1 MNVPV
6 VPPPLPPDPDIP
18 DSDIPDPDI
27 PDPDLRDA
35 GATPDIG
42 QALSIL
48 VVDDDPAL
56 RKSIARLLSIDGYR
70 VDAAASG
77 RDLMA
82 VQDLSRYF
90 AILLDLRLP
99 DGDASDLYERIRGR
113 APDTA
118 VLVITGHADVESTL
132 RAIRQG
138 VHDYLIKPIEPD
150 ALRSRLRSL
159 ADLYR
164 VRRELQESERRMRF
178 LVENMPAGAVYVH
191 HDRLFFN
198 RAVEA
203 STGYRNEDISTV
215 GDWFR
220 VLCRG
225 HAETSRRRYEL
236 LRFHGFPETFPIPV
250 RRQDGTWREFEIAGY
265 RYDHREVWLVTDRTE
280 LLEAQRKVVQSERLA
295 AIGQM
300 VTGLA
305 HESRNALQ
313 RARGCLDL
321 LELDLAG
328 HREQLDLVA
337 RIRRSL
343 GDLQRNYEEVRN
355 YAAPINLRLEEV
367 DLGELVTCCF
377 EDLRCEFDAQDHRL
391 SVEAADGDPVV
402 RADAHRLSQVFRNVF
417 TNAIAASPGGAEI
430 RVSMRRHDAGG
441 STRHRIRVADR
452 GQGMAPETAA
462 RIFEPFFTTKQH
474 GTGLGMPICKR
485 IIQEHGGT
493 IGVESEPGLGTTITM
508 ELPESPPPSP
518 VTLGATG

>member
-6 VPPPLPPDPDIP
+6 APPSLPPHPDERG
-18 DSDIPDPDI
+18 DV
-27 PDPDLRDA
+27 A
-35 GATPDIG
+35 AAVNG
-42 QALSIL
+42 QSLSIL
-48 VVDDDPAL
+48 VVDDDPAM

-77 RDLMA
+77 RELMA
-82 VQDLSRYF
+82 IDDLEQYF

-99 DGDASDLYERIRGR
+99 DGDASQLYERIRGR
-113 APDTA
+113 APETA
-118 VLVITGHADVESTL
+118 VLVITGHANVESTL

-138 VHDYLIKPIEPD
+138 VNDYLIKPIEPD

-159 ADLYR
+159 AALYR
-164 VRRELQESERRMRF
+164 VRHELQESERRMRF

-198 RAVEA
+198 HAVEA

-220 VLCRG
+220 VLCRD
-225 HAETSRRRYEL
+225 HAETSRQRYEL

-321 LELDLAG
+321 LELDLSG

-367 DLGELVTCCF
+367 ALIGLVTCCF
-377 EDLRCEFDAQDHRL
+377 EDLRCEFDSQDHRL
-391 SVEAADGDPVV
+391 SVDAADGNPVV

-417 TNAIAASPGGAEI
+417 TNAIAASPEGADIHVTI
-430 RVSMRRHDAGG
+430 RRLDGGG

-493 IGVESEPGLGTTITM
+493 IGVESEMGVGTSITI
-508 ELPESPPPSP
+508 ELPETPPPP
-518 VTLGATG
+518 PTAAAAG